1 MKLLKNNNYFSEVPD
16 EDVLEPNAIRKQS
29 DIKIV
34 DSFNIKENKKKYS
47 LHHVAF
53 PGTWQIDLMWSKNNC
68 FLLAIEVNTR
78 YLFATRT
85 NIYVPKYDKINKIW
99 AKEEVKKSTV
109 AVAKAFFDLMDKGW
123 NPSVVVSDS
132 ESSLNSKQMN
142 KLVYE
147 RFKIEHRTVPLVKD
161 ENGTKTSNHT
171 SLAIVDRVTRTIK
184 KWVYDRGWNANIVP
198 KEEVDKFLIEYNNRS
213 HRTLKKIFGRE
224 TTPTEVHNNME
235 MEIKVMKHFFK
246 KNEEVRKNQPGLK
259 IPIGTRVKVYNPP
272 NSFGKRT
279 RVAKP
284 DPYEVISA
292 GTGIYTVRNLTTNEI
307 EKVPRI
313 WLEYL

>member
-1 MKLLKNNNYFSEVPD
+1 MCV
-16 EDVLEPNAIRKQS
+16 
-29 DIKIV
+29 
-34 DSFNIKENKKKYS
+34 
-47 LHHVAF
+47 
-53 PGTWQIDLMWSKNNC
+53 C
-68 FLLAIEVNTR
+68 
-78 YLFATRT
+78 
-85 NIYVPKYDKINKIW
+85 
-99 AKEEVKKSTV
+99 
-109 AVAKAFFDLMDKGW
+109 
-123 NPSVVVSDS
+123 
-132 ESSLNSKQMN
+132 
-142 KLVYE
+142 
-147 RFKIEHRTVPLVKD
+147 
-161 ENGTKTSNHT
+161 
-171 SLAIVDRVTRTIK
+171 
-184 KWVYDRGWNANIVP
+184 
-198 KEEVDKFLIEYNNRS
+198 VDKFLIEYNNRS

-224 TTPTEVHNNME
+224 TSPAEVHNNME
-235 MEIKVMKHFFK
+235 MEIKVMNYFFK